1 MRFRNK
7 FGMTKNNKQ
16 PMTKQQLYT
25 IKIAVIVALGG
36 FLMGFD
42 ASVISGVNK
51 FVQIDFNLTDI
62 QLGFSVSSLTIIA
75 AVAMLVCGP
84 LSDKYG
90 RRSILKWCSALATNF
105 TLFLLFRMLGGIGV
119 GASLIIAPMYIAEIA
134 PAEKRGKLVSVNQL
148 NIVLGIT
155 VAFFS
160 NYLIVSLADSDAS
173 WVTSLGIAEHNWRW
187 MLGIEALP
195 AVLYFFVLMAV
206 PRSPRWLIMQ
216 NEIDEAK
223 HVFSKFSSNTKAEE
237 DIEKI
242 TQALKTEKDKTPLTD
257 IFKPAFKFILT
268 IGIVIAVLQQITG
281 INAVF
286 FYAPMIFEQSGIG
299 TDASFVMALM
309 VGIINLV
316 FTVLAMQLI
325 DKMGRRPLLIFG
337 CLGITIFMSVL
348 TYGFNE
354 ATYNLTDKKIEQV
367 ADETLRNDIKILSG
381 KSFKNDVEYKNELK
395 KLLGAERTKKK
406 ESELITAAIN
416 INSTMILIGILGF
429 VACFAFSLGPVM
441 WVLFSELFPLKIRGI
456 AIAFVGCINSLVSF
470 SIQFIFPWE
479 LSTIGSATT
488 FLIFGAFA
496 FFGLI
501 YFIKYLP
508 ETKGKTLEELEQT
521 FVKS

>member
-1 MRFRNK
+1 
-7 FGMTKNNKQ
+7 
-16 PMTKQQLYT
+16 MTKQQLYT

-51 FVQIDFNLTDI
+51 FVQIDFNLTDL
-62 QLGFSVSSLTIIA
+62 QLGFSVSSLTIVA
-75 AVAMLVCGP
+75 AIAMLVCGP

-90 RRSILKWCSALATNF
+90 RRSILKWCAIIFTISAVGSALATNF
-105 TLFLLFRMLGGIGV
+105 TLFLIFRMLGGLGV

-173 WVTSLGIAEHNWRW
+173 WVASLGIAEHNWRW

-195 AVLYFFVLMAV
+195 AVLYFFGLMAV
-206 PRSPRWLIMQ
+206 PRSPRWLVMQ

-223 HVFSKFSSNTKAEE
+223 QVFSKFSSNENAEE

-242 TQALKTEKDKTPLTD
+242 TNALKTEEAKTPLTD

-268 IGIVIAVLQQITG
+268 VGIVVAVLQQITG

-299 TDASFVMALM
+299 TDASFIQAVL
-309 VGIINLV
+309 VGIVNLV
-316 FTVLAMQLI
+316 FTILAMQLI
-325 DKMGRRPLLIFG
+325 DKMGRKPLLVFG
-337 CLGITIFMSVL
+337 CLGIAIFMGIL
-348 TYGFNE
+348 AYGFNS
-354 ATYNLTDKKIEQV
+354 ATYELNEEKVAKIEDVQLRDDISYMVGQSFVSDV
-367 ADETLRNDIKILSG
+367 A
-381 KSFKNDVEYKNELK
+381 YKNELK
-395 KLLGAERTKKK
+395 KLLGEKRAKEK

-416 INSTMILIGILGF
+416 MNPTLILVGILGF

-441 WVLFSELFPLKIRGI
+441 WVLLSELFPLKIRGI
-456 AIAFVGCINSLVSF
+456 AISFVGFINSMVSF
-470 SIQFIFPWE
+470 GVQFVFPWE

-488 FLIFGAFA
+488 FLIFGVFA
-496 FFGLI
+496 TLGLVYI
-501 YFIKYLP
+501 IKYLP
-508 ETKGKTLEELEQT
+508 ETKGKSLEELEQT
-521 FVKS
+521 LVKS